1 MHIITGGT
9 GHVGAA
15 LAHALL
21 EKGEMVTIISRSSET
36 AQEWMSKGAQLAV
49 ADIYDTEALHE
60 IFKRGKSI
68 FILNPP
74 ADPMTNTSVQEK
86 KTVASMIEALKYS
99 GAEKLVVESTLG
111 ARKGD
116 NIGDFGVLYELEKG
130 IEKLSYPYSII
141 RPAYYM
147 SNWDEQLPSIKENGE
162 LISFFP
168 ADLKFPMIAP
178 KDIGDL
184 ASRLMV
190 ERNTPK
196 INSIHGPKSYS
207 AKEVAE
213 SFSKALGK
221 KIKVKV
227 VSKTQ
232 WKETFMS
239 MGFSEESAESYS
251 NMTEISLKEF
261 ENPGDTTGYI
271 KGKTTLEEYIDS
283 LVKKTSAQ
291 KKSAVSA

>member
-9 GHVGAA
+9 GHVGSA
-15 LAHALL
+15 LAHTLL
-21 EKGEMVTIISRSSET
+21 EKDEMVTIISRSSES
-36 AQEWMSKGAQLAV
+36 AKEWMSKGAQIAV

-74 ADPMTNTSVQEK
+74 ADPMTDTSVQER

-99 GAEKLVVESTLG
+99 GAKKLVVESTLG

-147 SNWDEQLPSIKENGE
+147 SNWDEQLPSIKKNGE

-168 ADLKFPMIAP
+168 TDLKFPQVAP
-178 KDIGDL
+178 KDIGSL
-184 ASRLMV
+184 AARLMV
-190 ERNTPK
+190 EANTPK
-196 INSIHGPKSYS
+196 INPIHGPKSYS
-207 AKEVAE
+207 AEEVAE
-213 SFSKALGK
+213 SFSKTLGK

-227 VSKTQ
+227 VPKAQ
-232 WKETFMS
+232 WKETYKS
-239 MGFSEESAESYS
+239 IGFSEESAKSYS

-271 KGKTTLEEYIDS
+271 KGKTTLEEYIET
-283 LVKKTSAQ
+283 LVKKTNAQ
-291 KKSAVSA
+291 KKSAVPA